1 MNFEDFFKDFILK
14 LLDDEQIQQRLVSLS
29 GEVQNVAQA
38 NKTDELETLKK
49 NFLEQEKVS
58 ENQKNELENELAQK
72 LERIEQLENQLYQ
85 KQADIMQLEKQSK
98 EKDSVISQKDRT
110 IADLTDKLER
120 EKQEQKDSEEKV
132 QTLHRQLNELRFNN
146 EELSAERDSFQKKM
160 KELEKLLV
168 FDEINKVYQKYCYLP
183 EEILKS
189 LDDLICRYSPV
200 TFLLSGSAND
210 NIPLLWGRIA
220 KKVTEYS
227 PEHIDILKEAFDL
240 FFRYHSETYHTLERL
255 HTEIGETYN
264 VERHDR
270 TPDSSP
276 SGQIVQILLEGYQNT
291 KTGKITKTIVRL

>member
-1 MNFEDFFKDFILK
+1 MSFEYMSFEELIKGFILK
-14 LLDDEQIQQRLVSLS
+14 LLNDEQIQQRLVSLS

-38 NKTDELETLKK
+38 NKTGELKALKK
-49 NFLEQEKVS
+49 KIFELEKVS
-58 ENQKNELENELAQK
+58 QNQKNELATTRQNLQTA
-72 LERIEQLENQLYQ
+72 
-85 KQADIMQLEKQSK
+85 
-98 EKDSVISQKDRT
+98 
-110 IADLTDKLER
+110 
-120 EKQEQKDSEEKV
+120 EEKI
-132 QTLHRQLNELRFNN
+132 Q
-146 EELSAERDSFQKKM
+146 
-160 KELEKLLV
+160 ELEKLLV
-168 FDEINKVYQKYCYLP
+168 FDEIDKVYQKYCSLP
-183 EEILKS
+183 EEIQKS

-240 FFRYHSETYHTLERL
+240 FFRCHSETYHTLERL

-276 SGQIVQILLEGYQNT
+276 SGQIVQVLLEGYQNT